1 MNGMAR
7 QDAELQA
14 ASENAGRA
22 LGNLAIML
30 TKGGLLFRYGCCT
43 SIFLLCVGISFSI
56 EAQNAKSNTTL
67 SNVPFYF
74 ITLIL
79 SFIVFILS
87 LAGCTTYLSPRQR
100 IVTLLASAGL
110 SILIFFFVIIL
121 YFRGFA
127 ENPGAYY
134 SLYFVPGAFQFC
146 VVGEIIYVIVHKYK
160 NEEEL
165 AKFFEKALEGA
176 KS

>member
-1 MNGMAR
+1 VPTLKRTFVVA
-7 QDAELQA
+7 LQ
-14 ASENAGRA
+14 
-22 LGNLAIML
+22 
-30 TKGGLLFRYGCCT
+30 F
-43 SIFLLCVGISFSI
+43 SFSV

-74 ITLIL
+74 FTLIL

-100 IVTLLASAGL
+100 IVILLASAVL

-127 ENPGAYY
+127 KNPGAYY
-134 SLYFVPGAFQFC
+134 SLYFVLGAFQFC
-146 VVGEIIYVIVHKYK
+146 SQIQERRT
-160 NEEEL
+160 
-165 AKFFEKALEGA
+165 
-176 KS
+176 S